1 MVYPD
6 VSHARD
12 GDILRTGK
20 DFDIALRMVF
30 GLIDLGG
37 VNAFWLVLR
46 TGLGTV
52 LKWIRADEKSMN
64 MSTKITTEFLYSN
77 IY

>member
-1 MVYPD
+1 VHLMVYPD

-37 VNAFWLVLR
+37 VNVF
-46 TGLGTV
+46 
-52 LKWIRADEKSMN
+52 
-64 MSTKITTEFLYSN
+64 
-77 IY
+77 